1 MDLRMDEYAWR
12 AGVRAGAA
20 GRERSSCPYPSASG
34 EAWSWQSGFIEGKAK
49 REGRE
54 YSPGTLTPEE
64 ARREDL

>member
-12 AGVRAGAA
+12 AGFRAGAA

-34 EAWSWQSGFIEGKAK
+34 EASSWQSGFIEGTAK

-54 YSPGTLTPEE
+54 YSLGPLTPEE
-64 ARREDL
+64 ARREGL